1 MENTGVKVNYE
12 GQMLESNILLLEGSH
27 FGKTPFRPVPPKPSL
42 NATCVYNLSPA
53 PIHCRALASETQNES
68 NDHHDATDHIGYH
81 GFGSVPASMKAS
93 VLNSDAGGGQVSGA
107 ERPVYKVA
115 SSGPSGKGAGH

>member
-12 GQMLESNILLLEGSH
+12 GQMLESNILLVEGSH
-27 FGKTPFRPVPPKPSL
+27 FGKSPFRPVPPKPSL
-42 NATCVYNLSPA
+42 NATCVYNL
-53 PIHCRALASETQNES
+53 RALATETQNES